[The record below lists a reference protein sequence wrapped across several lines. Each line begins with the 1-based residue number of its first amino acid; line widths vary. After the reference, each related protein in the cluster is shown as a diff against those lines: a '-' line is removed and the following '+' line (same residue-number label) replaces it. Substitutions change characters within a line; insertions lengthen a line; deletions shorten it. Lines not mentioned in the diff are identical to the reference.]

1 MKYLKNIK
9 YLIVALTGMMLI
21 SCDADEFLNP
31 LPDTAIASDG
41 FFQSD
46 VDVLAGIFGIY
57 DAIQGVNENRPNSTN
72 NSTFNRG
79 VQFEYLLTE
88 HRSDNTRSATLE
100 GSRADFHRYVTD
112 ANNIQSEDYYQSM
125 YEIIFR
131 ANNILK
137 YVNVADAENIAK
149 YTAEAKFLRAYAY
162 FNLVRLY
169 GSDNDTIGA
178 VPLVTAVAEAN
189 EDERLFTRVPKS
201 VVYEQIVADL
211 QEAIANLDNSYKAR
225 ASKAAAQGILA
236 KVYLSQPTPNYAG
249 AKTLCE
255 DIIADGTFSLQ
266 HNFRD
271 VFYNE
276 LNSEVMFVVR
286 YDFAE
291 PNESQGF
298 SSEFTS
304 FIRQGRQD
312 GLNIVNP
319 NLVAAFNANGGNRTV
334 VSYIAF
340 GDDAELVDPDTNLPA
355 PQEAEVAKFL
365 PEGTDFTNPEFPYG
379 SNARLAGNDWIVL
392 RYADVLLMHV
402 EAIMAGTGNA
412 NTSEALSSFNAVRNR
427 AGLPDDADGVITQDE
442 LLLERRVEL
451 AFENQR
457 LFDLLRFGVA
467 DAVLQNHAAED
478 NDEDITVYPGY
489 NARTLLLPIPSREIN
504 LSKGLLNQNPGY

>member
-1 MKYLKNIK
+1 MKYIK
-9 YLIVALTGMMLI
+9 FLIFAITGALLV

-31 LPDTAIASDG
+31 LPDTAVASDG

-46 VDVLAGIFGIY
+46 EDVLAGIVGIY
-57 DAIQGVNENRPNSTN
+57 DAIQGVNENTESSNSN
-72 NSTFNRG
+72 FNRG

-125 YEIIFR
+125 YEIVFR
-131 ANNILK
+131 ANNILN
-137 YVNVADAENIAK
+137 YVDVADVSNVSK

-162 FNLVRLY
+162 FNLIRLY
-169 GSDNDTIGA
+169 GSDDDSIGG
-178 VPLVTAVAEAN
+178 VPLVTAVASSD
-189 EDERLFTRVPKS
+189 EDEVLFTRAAKS
-201 VVYEQIVADL
+201 AVYAQIVSDL

-236 KVYLSQPTPNYAG
+236 KVYLSQPSPNYSG
-249 AKTLCE
+249 AKGLCE
-255 DIIADGTFSLQ
+255 DIMGSGFGLEP
-266 HNFRD
+266 NFND

-276 LNSEVMFVVR
+276 LNDEIIFAIR
-286 YDFAE
+286 YEFGD

-304 FIRQGRQD
+304 FNRQGRQD

-319 NLVAAFNANGGNRTV
+319 NLVADFELNGGNRTA
-334 VSYIAF
+334 VSYVVF
-340 GDDAELVDPDTNLPA
+340 GDPLA
-355 PQEAEVAKFL
+355 PSSIEVTKFL
-365 PEGTDFTNPEFPYG
+365 PDGSDITTDPAAPTYG
-379 SNARLAGNDWIVL
+379 ASARQAGNDWIVL

-402 EAIMAGTGNA
+402 EAIMGGTGNA
-412 NTSEALSSFNAVRNR
+412 NTPEALSSFNAVRNR
-427 AGLPDDADGVITQDE
+427 AGLANDVDGLITQDE

-457 LFDLLRFGVA
+457 FFDLLRFGVA
-467 DAVLQNHAAED
+467 DTILQNHSDED
-478 NDEDITVYPGY
+478 NDEDITVYPSY
-489 NARTLLLPIPSREIN
+489 SARALLLPIPSREIN
-504 LSKGLLNQNPGY
+504 LSKGILKQNPGY